1 MESERPIF
9 AAGLLV
15 TAPNGTYGGI
25 RRYQQVAAFGDRIE
39 IGPTKIYYQYLTDL
53 RVYRNVLHLTY
64 AASDGKQVEQFFKY
78 NTFFAKKGA
87 KALAEM
93 ATRVAAAREQVV
105 KPSIWKREAT
115 PVAEPIKAEM
125 LDVTENGWQRIGVY
139 SALVAFPA
147 SCPVCVR
154 PADSIAPFRMSA
166 GIDEKGSWLVP
177 VCREHET
184 EFTKHLSV
192 DKWRASKSR
201 LEFAAWNRDYAK
213 LFLMVNTGEEP
224 ERIRRQAEASPLFVS
239 IKNGLRVV
247 QFQYTVSAIYLSLMM
262 PSRIF
267 LLQRGQRPFLTG
279 IRYSLLSALV
289 GWWSFAGL
297 IWTPAV
303 IIRNSRGGID
313 LTRTVALVLSGTA
326 SSAGGYR

>member
-1 MESERPIF
+1 MEPERPIF

-53 RVYRNVLHLTY
+53 RVYSNVLHLTY

-115 PVAEPIKAEM
+115 PVQQPVKAEM
-125 LDVTENGWQRIGVY
+125 LDATENGWQRIGVY

-147 SCPVCVR
+147 SCPVCV
-154 PADSIAPFRMSA
+154 
-166 GIDEKGSWLVP
+166 
-177 VCREHET
+177 
-184 EFTKHLSV
+184 
-192 DKWRASKSR
+192 
-201 LEFAAWNRDYAK
+201 
-213 LFLMVNTGEEP
+213 
-224 ERIRRQAEASPLFVS
+224 
-239 IKNGLRVV
+239 
-247 QFQYTVSAIYLSLMM
+247 
-262 PSRIF
+262 
-267 LLQRGQRPFLTG
+267 
-279 IRYSLLSALV
+279 
-289 GWWSFAGL
+289 
-297 IWTPAV
+297 
-303 IIRNSRGGID
+303 
-313 LTRTVALVLSGTA
+313 
-326 SSAGGYR
+326 